1 MIKTLF
7 FALVISGLLISS
19 AFGQNSSGAANSSPR
34 RANSNSYDNAANI
47 VIGQPQASSTVRG
60 RVYYEDSG
68 RPVKRSTLMLVTV
81 DRITGSGEFSAMTD
95 GNGEFVMHNIR
106 AGTYYAM
113 VNAPGVISPI
123 AFLDLSRMD
132 QRGGDRD
139 MLTDGVMIFEKIII
153 DGVNEVNLQVPAKR
167 GGAISGRISYENG
180 DPAIGARVEIMR
192 KANGKYTP
200 VFSNIFSIMS
210 IFTGASG
217 NGQSDDRGMY
227 RFSGLPPGEY
237 VVRVSESA
245 QHTEVGERNAGGP
258 MGFGSLLMGSS
269 SFLTFYF
276 PNVTEVKDA
285 QILRVIMG
293 QELSETNIIIPDNSL
308 FNLSGKVI
316 SGKDKKPVAGAKVSL
331 KKSNE
336 DVFSLFSEIG
346 RELNTAV
353 TDAEGN
359 WKFKEMPKGEYSI
372 TVEPGSKREIT
383 DSEDYAAN
391 SNIARRP
398 KTPPAPTFAKKF
410 QNVQI
415 EDKDVADVIVELGSG
430 ALVSGTVSTANSRNM
445 PTSFSIDAIG
455 ENNVSA
461 ASTTIFSYADRESD
475 DNGRKTT
482 ADFKLENVASGRIN
496 LKFSTNDPD
505 YYVKSAQAGMTDLLV
520 TPLELK
526 DGDSVINL
534 KIVLADDAGTLK
546 GKVLDD
552 ENHPVSGV
560 RILLIP
566 TDAAKRRA
574 SNLFKNTRS
583 DLEGKFEI
591 KLPPGEYAILLPKTG
606 MEELS
611 RNDFNKWLDEAMRLP
626 DKVTIQPEGDS
637 TVTIK
642 NPGK

>member
-7 FALVISGLLISS
+7 FLIAVSGLLISS
-19 AFGQNSSGAANSSPR
+19 AFGQNSNTAANSGPR
-34 RANSNSYDNAANI
+34 RANVNSDDNAANV
-47 VIGQPQASSTVRG
+47 VIGQTQISSIVRG

-68 RPVKRSTLMLVTV
+68 RPVKRSTLMLVTA
-81 DRITGSGEFSAMTD
+81 DRITGSGEYSAMTD
-95 GNGEFVMHNIR
+95 GNGEFVMRNIR

-139 MLTDGVMIFEKIII
+139 MLTDGIMIFEKIVI
-153 DGVNEVNLQVPAKR
+153 DGANEVNLQIPAKR

-192 KANGKYTP
+192 KANGKYSP

-210 IFTGASG
+210 MFTGSSG
-217 NGQSDDRGMY
+217 SGQSDDRGMY
-227 RFSGLPPGEY
+227 RFSGLPPGDY

-245 QHTEVGERNAGGP
+245 QHADGGERNAVGP

-276 PNVTEVKDA
+276 PNVTDVKEA
-285 QILRVIMG
+285 QILSVAMG

-336 DVFSLFSEIG
+336 NVFSLFSEIG
-346 RELNTAV
+346 REMNTAV
-353 TDAEGN
+353 TDAEGS

-372 TVEPGSKREIT
+372 TVEPVSKHEIS

-410 QNVQI
+410 QDVRI
-415 EDKDVADVIVELGSG
+415 EDKDVTDVIVELGSG
-430 ALVSGTVSTANSRNM
+430 ALISGTVSTTNSQNL
-445 PTSFSIDAIG
+445 PTTFSIDAVG
-455 ENNVSA
+455 ANNTSA
-461 ASTTIFSYADRESD
+461 ASTTVFSYADRDGGE
-475 DNGRKTT
+475 NGRKTT
-482 ADFKLENVASGRIN
+482 ADFKLENVASGKIN
-496 LKFSTNDPD
+496 LKFSANDND

-526 DGDSVINL
+526 DGDSMINI
-534 KIVLADDAGTLK
+534 KIVLADDAGMLK

-560 RILLIP
+560 RILLVP
-566 TDAAKRRA
+566 TDASKRRA
-574 SNLFKNTRS
+574 SELFKNTRS

-591 KLPPGEYAILLPKTG
+591 KLPPGEYAILLPKNGT
-606 MEELS
+606 EELS

-637 TVTIK
+637 AVTIK